1 MGAAGDET
9 VARPGQRGDRGCRR
23 DRGHRRGACW
33 LADRLGDHRKTRT
46 DRHRVA
52 LGDEDLDDLTRDGR
66 RHLGVDLV
74 GRHFEQRLV
83 DADPFA
89 DLLAPSQHRALG
101 DGLTELRHRD
111 VHCW

>member
-1 MGAAGDET
+1 MPSAAG
-9 VARPGQRGDRGCRR
+9 VAGAWRDRGDRS
-23 DRGHRRGACW
+23 GACR
-33 LADRLGDHRKTRT
+33 LADRLGDHRETRT

-83 DADPFA
+83 DADLFA

-101 DGLTELRHRD
+101 DSLTELRHRD